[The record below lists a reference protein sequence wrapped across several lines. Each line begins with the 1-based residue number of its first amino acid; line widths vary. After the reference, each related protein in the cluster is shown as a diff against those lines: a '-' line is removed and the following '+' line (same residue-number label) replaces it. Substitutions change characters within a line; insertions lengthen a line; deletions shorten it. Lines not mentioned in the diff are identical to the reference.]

1 MRDICATPVSPELL
15 PGVQHTESILGHYE
29 WHDFYLYHFLKYGGT
44 PEELLE
50 LAVAAF
56 GDRDD
61 RADLAKALATF
72 CRRFISQQ
80 FKRNCAP
87 EAPRI
92 LEISLN
98 ARSGW
103 QMPSLMDGTL
113 WR

>member
-1 MRDICATPVSPELL
+1 MNAKTIVLNAAKMNFDGNL
-15 PGVQHTESILGHYE
+15 
-29 WHDFYLYHFLKYGGT
+29 DFSVLSDEVVVYDDTT